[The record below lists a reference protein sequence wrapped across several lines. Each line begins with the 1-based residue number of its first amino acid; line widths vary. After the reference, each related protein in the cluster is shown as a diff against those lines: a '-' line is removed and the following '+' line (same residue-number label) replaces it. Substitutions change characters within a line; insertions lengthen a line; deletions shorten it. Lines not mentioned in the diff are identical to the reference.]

1 MKMLDMR
8 ESVSW
13 IFIAA
18 VLVTDGCVRTPK
30 RKAELIL
37 SESSAS
43 GAAGGSDTEGKA
55 ATGSG
60 EQGGSRESF
69 KSAVVRKIFAEP
81 WWAPSRISALACRNT
96 FLLARKRHTDVTT

>member
-1 MKMLDMR
+1 MLDMR

-18 VLVTDGCVRTPK
+18 LLVTDGCVRTPK

-37 SESSAS
+37 SKSSAS

-55 ATGSG
+55 AKGSG
-60 EQGGSRESF
+60 ERGGSRESF
-69 KSAVVRKIFAEP
+69 KSVVVKNLRGLERMGGFSKKY
-81 WWAPSRISALACRNT
+81 LA
-96 FLLARKRHTDVTT
+96 HSW

>member
-1 MKMLDMR
+1 MKMFDMR
-8 ESVSW
+8 EPVMW
-13 IFIAA
+13 IFVAD

-55 ATGSG
+55 AKGSG
-60 EQGGSRESF
+60 ERGGSRESF
-69 KSAVVRKIFAEP
+69 KSAVVKKLGGWNGWTATLEKYLSP
-81 WWAPSRISALACRNT
+81 VMVGS
-96 FLLARKRHTDVTT
+96 KRDFRFRR

>member
-1 MKMLDMR
+1 MFDMR
-8 ESVSW
+8 EPVMW
-13 IFIAA
+13 IFVAD

-55 ATGSG
+55 AKGSG
-60 EQGGSRESF
+60 ERGGSRESF
-69 KSAVVRKIFAEP
+69 KSAVVKKLGGWRMDGDFRKISLTGHGGIQAGFP
-81 WWAPSRISALACRNT
+81 L
-96 FLLARKRHTDVTT
+96 

>member
-1 MKMLDMR
+1 MFDMR
-8 ESVSW
+8 EPVMW
-13 IFIAA
+13 IFVAD

-55 ATGSG
+55 AKGSG
-60 EQGGSRESF
+60 ERGGSRESF
-69 KSAVVRKIFAEP
+69 KSVVVKKLGALERMKGGGR
-81 WWAPSRISALACRNT
+81 RISRAGGG
-96 FLLARKRHTDVTT
+96 F

>member
-1 MKMLDMR
+1 MLDMR

-13 IFIAA
+13 IFVAGL
-18 VLVTDGCVRTPK
+18 LVTQSSGRTPK

-55 ATGSG
+55 AKGSG
-60 EQGGSRESF
+60 ERGGSRESF
-69 KSAVVRKIFAEP
+69 KSAVVKKLGGWNGWTATLEKYLSP
-81 WWAPSRISALACRNT
+81 VMVGS
-96 FLLARKRHTDVTT
+96 KRDFRFKR